1 MQKRSV
7 GLCTLGCKVAQ
18 YETEALSEAFSHV
31 GFTVRPF
38 ESVCDVYV
46 INTCTVTAESD
57 RKSRQ
62 MIRRAHKYN
71 PHAVIMVTGCYAQSA
86 KEKLLTID
94 GVAYVSGNE
103 AKMQMPKRAIAL
115 LDGSCSKG
123 ISECYAVQEAVFEP
137 MQIEHAPR
145 TRAYIKIEDG
155 CDAHCTY
162 CAIAAARGCVRS
174 KAPEDVLDEV
184 ATLASAGTREVVL
197 TGIET
202 SAYGRDL
209 HECTLVDLLERLDE
223 RRLVERIR
231 LGSMSPEFFREKTVA
246 RLARLSSLTPHF
258 HLSLQSGSTA
268 VLNRMKRRYTR
279 EMALSHIKNL
289 RKAIPNLELT
299 ADFIVGFPG
308 ETEEDFRDTVSFV
321 QEVQFL
327 DLHVFAYSPRENT
340 PAAAF
345 EGQIAED
352 VKRNRSK
359 TLISVGHQLRQARF
373 ERVAQED
380 GVEVLFEQRDAHGLY
395 LGHTASFIPVAVQT
409 DEDLHGQIK
418 RVDQLHVEKK
428 RLTGRLLP

>member
-1 MQKRSV
+1 M
-7 GLCTLGCKVAQ
+7 AQ
-18 YETEALSEAFSHV
+18 YETEALAEAFSRV
-31 GFTVRPF
+31 GFTVCPF
-38 ESVCDVYV
+38 EGACDVYV

-86 KEKLLTID
+86 KEKLLAID

-115 LDGSCSKG
+115 LDGTCPKG
-123 ISECYAVQEAVFEP
+123 ISECYGVQDAIFEP
-137 MQIEHAPR
+137 MQIDHAPR

-184 ATLASAGTREVVL
+184 ATLASSGTREVVL

-209 HECTLVDLLERLDE
+209 RECTLVDLLERLDE
-223 RRLVERIR
+223 RRLVSRIR

-279 EMALSHIKNL
+279 EMTLSHIGNL

-308 ETEEDFRDTVSFV
+308 ETEEDFQNTVSFV
-321 QEVQFL
+321 QEAQFL
-327 DLHVFAYSPRENT
+327 DLHVFAYSPRQNT

-352 VKRNRSK
+352 VKHNRSK
-359 TLISVGHQLRQARF
+359 ILISVGQELRQARF
-373 ERVAQED
+373 ERAAQGNE
-380 GVEVLFEQRDAHGLY
+380 VEVLFEQRDADGLY
-395 LGHTASFIPVAVQT
+395 LGHTASFIPVAVRT

-418 RVDQLHVEKK
+418 RVDQLRVEKK